1 MRGVV
6 GGGLMLEVRRTDLI
20 TCSRHAVFL
29 HPGHLHVL
37 SPVRGGHVAIQQME
51 KLKVIRQ
58 EGQASRSM
66 AVHALARQGRR
77 AAGLPQGDELLGAT
91 LPPTPHAP
99 PTQASSSCVSEL
111 RSQAGP
117 GWILKYPF

>member
-1 MRGVV
+1 
-6 GGGLMLEVRRTDLI
+6 MLEVRRTDLI